1 MFSTRGKHL
10 DGFQAVS
17 KVSFEF
23 YALNC
28 KTIKVQTKH
37 QKLCEAVSSKHQ
49 YNTRFAS
56 RLTYYIN
63 PARNNFGK
71 FNISFA
77 AAAVWNDLD
86 NNLKQLPP
94 KSFKTKIK
102 QNLIQSY
109 I

>member
-1 MFSTRGKHL
+1 MYQYHKNLLFK
-10 DGFQAVS
+10 
-17 KVSFEF
+17 SFNNF
-23 YALNC
+23 F
-28 KTIKVQTKH
+28 
-37 QKLCEAVSSKHQ
+37 EAVSSKHQ
-49 YNTRFAS
+49 YNTRLAS

-63 PARNNFGK
+63 PARTNFGK
-71 FNISFA
+71 FNIRFV

-109 I
+109 ILDRSILNNLVFS